1 VPLQEQSKLF
11 EPFHTTVTEGSGMG
25 LFLCKELC
33 EMNNADLY
41 YRPTAR
47 GESCFRVALNQR
59 DL

>member
-1 VPLQEQSKLF
+1 
-11 EPFHTTVTEGSGMG
+11 EPFYTTVTEGSGMG

-33 EMNNADLY
+33 EMNNADLF
-41 YRPTAR
+41 YRTTAR